1 MRVGKGIAK
10 KVPKQSE
17 SSQTSKIVNS
27 SQRQPKS
34 KKLKTEKRMTPPV
47 ALKNWSIYCRRPRCT
62 VPQWLIMPICTIF
75 NTFAFLV
82 LVICTFATNRWAVLV
97 AVNHSWEQDIN
108 IWKDCFKKT
117 CWRDITFWPAIQ
129 TAQGFMIST
138 VICSFLLT
146 TWLLGFFCTS
156 SSLKQHYHFICI
168 FLSTLTGTS
177 LFIVIMLIVF
187 VLEKAKAARNT
198 FYIVL
203 WPFYMLWIAFILLL
217 ASCILGIISYKKHSG
232 KL

>member
-34 KKLKTEKRMTPPV
+34 KKLKTEKR
-47 ALKNWSIYCRRPRCT
+47 I
-62 VPQWLIMPICTIF
+62 
-75 NTFAFLV
+75 
-82 LVICTFATNRWAVLV
+82 WAVLV